1 VAAKVRRQAA
11 EIRRLN
17 RVIEDLHQELAKT
30 KSAIQ
35 SCVDAAFP
43 S

>member
-1 VAAKVRRQAA
+1 MAAKVRRQAV
-11 EIRRLN
+11 EIRRLKG
-17 RVIEDLHQELAKT
+17 VIEDLHKELAKT